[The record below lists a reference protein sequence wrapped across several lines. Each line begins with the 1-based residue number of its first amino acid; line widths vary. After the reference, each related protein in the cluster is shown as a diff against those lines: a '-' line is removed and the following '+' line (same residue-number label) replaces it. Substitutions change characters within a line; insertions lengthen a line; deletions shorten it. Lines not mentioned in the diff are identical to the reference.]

1 MKSKSCYR
9 KAKLVRE
16 STEKSRPERN
26 CTSHVGAAIQRWFHS
41 PSCFNYELQ
50 CSKKTLPGSLCTIA
64 LVKPYVLV
72 YTSATTSPAGTHLQE
87 LTVPSL
93 RYLIWVACLFLASSS
108 FGQKEDWLPV
118 TPQDQQIKE
127 VLGDEGGDAIQ
138 LYYADYIN
146 DNDHSEF
153 YYHRIK
159 VLTEKAKQS
168 GGTAEVEIL
177 LPLGMSMSDFKA
189 RTIRPDGQIV
199 EFAGKPFEKTVVKG
213 RGFKFLAK
221 TFTFPDVTV
230 GSILE
235 YKYKLHGDEDT
246 INTRNSWTIQHNLFT
261 VQEHFIFKANGLGL
275 ADVSGGTNVSY
286 LTLHLSRNPTMKNGT
301 VELSMENVPAFQG
314 ESNMP
319 PEENYKPQVR
329 FFYGGSETKSPE
341 KFWQERGK
349 RRYEAVNHFIGNHN
363 EIKDAAIAAIG
374 SETAP
379 DKQLV
384 KLYERLQQIRN
395 LTYERDR
402 SEEER
407 KKEQLKPNENVGDV
421 LKRGY
426 GDRVDITLLFAA
438 MARALGMDASVL
450 YVSSRLERFFNSKV
464 MDASQLDSMMAMVKV
479 NGKDIYLDPGT
490 RFCPYGMVR
499 WFRTSTAAL
508 KPEKDGGTFLEMPS
522 LSYDK
527 DVIYRLADMVL
538 TQDGSLKGSIIV
550 KYTGADALEHRLDA
564 LNTDEAGRKKAL
576 EDELKGWI
584 SSGTIVKIAE
594 VQGMQAVNEPLIA
607 RFDVELPGY
616 ASAAGKRL
624 LLASY
629 LFQARKKDAF
639 KHPERK
645 YPVYFPYAFAEV
657 DKIGI
662 RLPAGYSVEGA
673 PQPQEA
679 GVPYARYSNTIQFP

>member
-1 MKSKSCYR
+1 M
-9 KAKLVRE
+9 
-16 STEKSRPERN
+16 
-26 CTSHVGAAIQRWFHS
+26 
-41 PSCFNYELQ
+41 
-50 CSKKTLPGSLCTIA
+50 
-64 LVKPYVLV
+64 
-72 YTSATTSPAGTHLQE
+72 
-87 LTVPSL
+87 PSL

-127 VLGDEGGDAIQ
+127 VPGDPGADAIQ

-168 GGTAEVEIL
+168 GGPADVEIL
-177 LPLGMSMSDFKA
+177 LPLSMSKMTDFKA

-261 VQEHFIFKANGLGL
+261 VQEHFIFKANGRGL

-384 KLYERLQQIRN
+384 KLYERVQQIRN

-407 KKEQLKPNENVGDV
+407 KKEQLKANENAGDV

-426 GDRVDITLLFAA
+426 GDREDITLLFAA

-450 YVSSRLERFFNSKV
+450 YVSSRQERFFNSKV
-464 MDASQLDSMMAMVKV
+464 LDAGQLDSMMAMVKV

-499 WFRTSTAAL
+499 WFRTATAAL
-508 KPEKDGGTFLEMPS
+508 KPEKDGGTFVEVPS

-527 DVIYRLADMVL
+527 AVIYRLADMTL
-538 TQDGSLKGSIIV
+538 TEDGSLKGSIIV
-550 KYTGADALEHRLDA
+550 KYTGADALEHRLEA
-564 LNTDEAGRKKAL
+564 LNTDEAGSKKAL

-584 SSGTIVKIAE
+584 PTGAIVKMAE
-594 VQGMQAVNEPLIA
+594 VQGMQAVNEPLVA
-607 RFDVELPGY
+607 RFEVELPGY

-673 PQPQEA
+673 PQPQQA
-679 GVPYARYSNTIQFP
+679 GVPYARYSNTIQFQNSRLTTDRSLIFNGMFIDTSKYAEVKDFFGKVQVGDEQQAVVRIGEGGPNAKPGN